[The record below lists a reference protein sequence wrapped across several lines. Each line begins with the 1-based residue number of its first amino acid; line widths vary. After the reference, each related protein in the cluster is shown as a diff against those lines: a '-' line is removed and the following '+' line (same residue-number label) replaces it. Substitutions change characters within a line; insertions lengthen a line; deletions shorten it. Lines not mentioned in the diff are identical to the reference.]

1 MFFADSETAAHYF
14 LEKGERL
21 RNFLLNYT
29 VTCHLLKGKRV
40 VLKTAK
46 CQEVLDKEIKKKIKN
61 CLLFCGWLGFFF
73 LVPCQ

>member
-46 CQEVLDKEIKKKIKN
+46 CQEVLDKEIKKK
-61 CLLFCGWLGFFF
+61 
-73 LVPCQ
+73 

>member
-46 CQEVLDKEIKKKIKN
+46 CQEVLDKEI
-61 CLLFCGWLGFFF
+61 
-73 LVPCQ
+73 